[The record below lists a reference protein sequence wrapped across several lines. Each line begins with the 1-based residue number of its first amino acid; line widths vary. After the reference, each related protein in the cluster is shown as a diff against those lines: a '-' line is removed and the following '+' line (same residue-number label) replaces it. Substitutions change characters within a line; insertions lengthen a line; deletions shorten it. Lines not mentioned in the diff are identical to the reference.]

1 MNKVILVGRLTKEPE
16 LRTTANGV
24 SVASFTV
31 AVNRRFK
38 NAEGNYDADFINC
51 IAWRNTAD
59 FIAKSFG
66 KGQQI
71 GLVGSIQTRNYEK
84 DGKKVYVTEVAVDEV
99 YFVGDRRKTEQSAPQ
114 MPEIPQ
120 MTTDGF
126 VSMPNTDDEL
136 PF

>member
-16 LRTTANGV
+16 LRTAASGV

-66 KGQQI
+66 KGKQI
-71 GLVGSIQTRNYEK
+71 GIVGSIQTRNYEK
-84 DGKKVYVTEVAVDEV
+84 DGKKVYVTEVAVDET
-99 YFVGDRRKTEQSAPQ
+99 YFCGDKPKAAEKPKNEPNYVPSAK
-114 MPEIPQ
+114 
-120 MTTDGF
+120 DGF
-126 VSMPNTDDEL
+126 VSMGNDDPL